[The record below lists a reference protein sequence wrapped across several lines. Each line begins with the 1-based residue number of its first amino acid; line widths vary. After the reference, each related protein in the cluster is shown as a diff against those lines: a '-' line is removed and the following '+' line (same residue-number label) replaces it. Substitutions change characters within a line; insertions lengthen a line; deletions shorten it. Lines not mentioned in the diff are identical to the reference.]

1 LAKAYNNPLPN
12 HHAVR
17 AGTSINRR
25 YLILQNDIKG
35 VDNAGDVSKDGE
47 QNVDEKV
54 GTAATL
60 KEDSERREDDG
71 KDDLADVACGESHC
85 D

>member
-1 LAKAYNNPLPN
+1 M
-12 HHAVR
+12 HAG
-17 AGTSINRR
+17 ASINRG

-35 VDNAGDVSKDGE
+35 VDDAGDVSKDGE

-54 GTAATL
+54 CAAATL

-71 KDDLADVACGESHC
+71 EDDLADVACGESHC